1 MSCCKTCKNRLDLEK
16 WDYSDIQDQGVQK
29 TKYDGFAC
37 LAFTHEGLVVHF
49 VGTNED
55 RDMCEC
61 YTPKGIEVREWLT
74 T

>member
-1 MSCCKTCKNRLDLEK
+1 MKEGELMTKSCKTCKNRLDLEK
-16 WDYSDIQDQGVQK
+16 WDYTDIRNHGVSK

-37 LAFTHEGLVVHF
+37 LAFASEGLVVHL

-61 YTPKGIEVREWLT
+61 YSEMI
-74 T
+74 